1 MKVLIT
7 GANGFLGQY
16 LCINLANKGFEVIGV
31 SRGDC
36 KIINIQ
42 TIKYQ
47 AVDVTKKEEIDRIIK
62 DAKPDIIIHNA
73 AMSKPDDC
81 NNDKSECLL
90 QNVEATRYL
99 VEASERIGAYFIY
112 VSTDF
117 VFGENGP
124 HDENALPSPLN
135 FYGESKWMAEKIV
148 ATSGLQSAIMRPVF
162 IYGEVKKGMRS
173 NFLYWVKTSLENNKP
188 IKVVTDQ
195 QRTPTFV
202 NDISDG
208 IIAMIEKRVTGVF
221 HLAGKDIVSPYDMAI
236 TVAKVLGLNASL
248 IEPVTSETFIEPVLR
263 AKRSGLKIDKARA
276 VLGYNPVSFEEGV
289 RLSFGL

>member
-7 GANGFLGQY
+7 GTNGFLGQY

-36 KIINIQ
+36 KIINLQ

-47 AVDVTKKEEIDRIIK
+47 AVDVTKKEEIDRIVK

-99 VEASERIGAYFIY
+99 VEAGERIGAYFIY

-124 HDENALPSPLN
+124 HNESALPSPLN

-148 ATSGLQSAIMRPVF
+148 AASGLQSAIMRPVF

-173 NFLYWVKTSLENNKP
+173 NFLYWVKNNLENNTA

-202 NDISDG
+202 NDICDG
-208 IIAMIEKRVTGVF
+208 IITMIEKRVTGAF
-221 HLAGKDIVSPYDMAI
+221 HLAGKDLVSPYDMAI

-248 IEPVTSETFIEPVLR
+248 IEPVTSETFIEPVIR
-263 AKRSGLKIDKARA
+263 AKRSGLKIDKART